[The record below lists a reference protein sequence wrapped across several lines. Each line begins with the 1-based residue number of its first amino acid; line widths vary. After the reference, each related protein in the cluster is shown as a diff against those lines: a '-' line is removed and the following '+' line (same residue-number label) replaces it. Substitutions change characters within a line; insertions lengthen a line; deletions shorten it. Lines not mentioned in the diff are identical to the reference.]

1 MKDARHSLRTGSGR
15 EPMIFRGFDF
25 AFARRSF
32 RSLFRTGAAAS
43 AVLLLAVG
51 ARAGTIDFGTG
62 LPVGKL
68 GPSETIGGIVID
80 GFWFDGGV
88 WSSPAGLDLFRRD
101 ETNDHGLGV
110 CNPDETC
117 DSTTGEGNIN
127 ELDNAGNPELIRL
140 TLPAGY
146 RWVSVQVS
154 SLDDNSADTDS
165 NDDLVERGQV
175 FASDAADP
183 GTGIG
188 GTPFEQFKGGAAL
201 PIEPVIPVPIADQ
214 FAHYIYFE
222 PIDWENA
229 GLNDNNDFLVWQ
241 ATIERRKTPEPG
253 TLGLLAAGLLGL
265 ALASRRRAKN

>member
-1 MKDARHSLRTGSGR
+1 MKDARHSLGTGSGR

-32 RSLFRTGAAAS
+32 RSLFRTAAAAS

-62 LPVGKL
+62 LLPLGPL
-68 GPSETIGGIVID
+68 GPSVTIGGIVID

-88 WSSPAGLDLFRRD
+88 WSSPAELDLFRRD

-117 DSTTGEGNIN
+117 TTPGGGDIN
-127 ELDNAGNPELIRL
+127 ELDNLDNPELIRL

-146 RWVSVQVS
+146 SWVSVGVS
-154 SLDDNSADTDS
+154 SLDNNTDDES
-165 NDDLVERGQV
+165 IDDDERGQA
-175 FASDAADP
+175 FASDNAAP
-183 GTGIG
+183 ALGIG
-188 GTPFEQFKGGAAL
+188 GTPFEMFEGGVDTNVN
-201 PIEPVIPVPIADQ
+201 PIEFVFPVPIADQ

-222 PIDWENA
+222 PIDWEN
-229 GLNDNNDFLVWQ
+229 GTNFNNDFLVWQ

-265 ALASRRRAKN
+265 VLARRRLN